1 MRSVFIL
8 ILVVGIGLAGAAV
21 YFVQQQFNIRDAR
34 ERQLVAQI
42 NSIERV
48 EMTDVVVAARELRY
62 GTFLEPDDLTTI
74 RWPAAQVPENTFESI
89 ETIFGD
95 NSTPRVVLRRIY
107 PDEAVSM
114 LRISGFGLD
123 PGVASRLSPG
133 FRAFTI
139 NVDVTSGVSGFL
151 SPGDRVDV
159 FWTGRDG
166 RESVTRLIIDNIS
179 IIAVDQ
185 TAVEDRN
192 RANIARTV
200 TVEATPAQAA
210 TLAQAQSTGRLSLSL
225 RGIQDDLA
233 AGTVEINQDDIV
245 GREPE
250 PEPEPVEPAP
260 APEPVV
266 IIREVEVEREPEPE
280 EPRRVITIRRGT
292 QSSTIEAN

>member
-1 MRSVFIL
+1 MRSAFIL
-8 ILVVGIGLAGAAV
+8 ILFVGILLASAAV
-21 YFVQQQFNIRDAR
+21 YFVQQQFNQYDATI
-34 ERQLVAQI
+34 RQLAAQL
-42 NSIERV
+42 NGVERV
-48 EMTDVVVAARELRY
+48 EMTDVVVAKKELRY
-62 GTFLEPDDLTTI
+62 GTFVDEDDLTTI
-74 RWPAAQVPENTFESI
+74 RWPKAQVPENTFDSVEA
-89 ETIFGD
+89 IFAD
-95 NSTPRVVLRRIY
+95 PDKPIIVLRRIY
-107 PDEAVSM
+107 ALEPIST

-123 PGVASRLSPG
+123 PGVASRLTAG

-166 RESVTRLIIDNIS
+166 RQPVTRLIIDNIT

-185 TAVEDRN
+185 TAVENRN

-225 RGIQDDLA
+225 RGISDQETV
-233 AGTVEINQDDIV
+233 GTVEINQDDIV

-250 PEPEPVEPAP
+250 PEPQAPV
-260 APEPVV
+260 EPVV
-266 IIREVEVEREPEPE
+266 IIREVEVEVEVAPEPEPE
-280 EPRRVITIRRGT
+280 QPRRVITIRRGT
-292 QSSTIEAN
+292 QSSTIEAE